1 MLPDPLHPAIV
12 HFPIAFSVVVPFMI
26 VISLVLMRKGK
37 SVTTAWIPVFGLVAL
52 MFVGA
57 LVSKNTGENEEE
69 KVEEVVPEN
78 AIHDHEEKAEL
89 FTILAGVL
97 LAISAAGFLPAKWG
111 RSARYLTAAMSLVV
125 LFAAYQTGET
135 GGDLVYEHGAAS
147 AYVGPG
153 SASGIESVES
163 DSTSSEQGDDD

>member
-12 HFPIAFSVVVPFMI
+12 HFPIALSVIVPLMI
-26 VISLVLMRKGK
+26 AISLILMRKGK
-37 SVTTAWIPVFGLVAL
+37 SVTTAWIPVFALVAM

-57 LVSKNTGENEEE
+57 LVSENTGEKEEE
-69 KVEEVVPEN
+69 KVEQVVPEN

-97 LAISAAGFLPAKWG
+97 FALSIAGFFPKKWG
-111 RSARYLTAAMSLVV
+111 HSARFLTAAMSLVV
-125 LFAAYQTGET
+125 VFFAYQTGET
-135 GGDLVYEHGAAS
+135 GGDLIYEHGAAS

-153 SASGIESVES
+153 SASGIDSVGN
-163 DSTSSEQGDDD
+163 DSTSSEQDDD